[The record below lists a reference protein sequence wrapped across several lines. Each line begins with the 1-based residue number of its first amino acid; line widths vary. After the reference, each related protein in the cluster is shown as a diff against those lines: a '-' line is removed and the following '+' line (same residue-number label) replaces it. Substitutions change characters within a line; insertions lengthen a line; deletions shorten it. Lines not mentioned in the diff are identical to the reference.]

1 MTKREPVTVTVPP
14 WRSAIAR
21 TMARPRPE
29 PPGGSAPEALEGVLG
44 LLGARAVVADAEARA
59 VAVVLDFDRD
69 AALAV
74 AARVGDEV
82 ADGALERGAL
92 AEHDRGFR
100 RYVVGAGLAGDVGEV
115 DRLAARRRGG
125 VLARQRQQVVEQ
137 HAEPRRVGLD
147 VGQHLRVGAVLG
159 RVGEVAS

>member
-29 PPGGSAPEALEGVLG
+29 PPVGPRQKRSKACSGCSGPGPSSL
-44 LLGARAVVADAEARA
+44 DAQARA
-59 VAVVLDFDRD
+59 VAVVRDRRS
-69 AALAV
+69 ATPALAV

-92 AEHDRGFR
+92 AEHDR
-100 RYVVGAGLAGDVGEV
+100 
-115 DRLAARRRGG
+115 RLR
-125 VLARQRQQVVEQ
+125 
-137 HAEPRRVGLD
+137 
-147 VGQHLRVGAVLG
+147 
-159 RVGEVAS
+159 S